1 MLTTYRLMELRRN
14 EPDFLLSVVQMI
26 RSLKRNRERSFFPPT
41 VFCRVQMMTRRHY
54 ISKTNTKKREKDA
67 IHPHIHMFLLT
78 FVCLQCSAVI
88 FVTLIKQNAIL
99 HWCVSIGISWQF
111 INCDNPVINPA
122 KYHKELTVVWLMS
135 TSYRLHDH
143 FLSYELP
150 LGIQNL
156 KK

>member
-1 MLTTYRLMELRRN
+1 MELRRN

-41 VFCRVQMMTRRHY
+41 VFCRAQGDGQIAEKGRH
-54 ISKTNTKKREKDA
+54 IGRDWLKLDFAVTSA
-67 IHPHIHMFLLT
+67 
-78 FVCLQCSAVI
+78 LQKI
-88 FVTLIKQNAIL
+88 FQN
-99 HWCVSIGISWQF
+99 Q
-111 INCDNPVINPA
+111 P
-122 KYHKELTVVWLMS
+122 TVVGLIS